1 MLFETIISIWL
12 CRTRKGKP
20 VFNLILSLFPV
31 YCILSLQWVI
41 SSAGLLQ
48 LYCVWSVR
56 SWNLI
61 GLEVFL
67 SSSLSLSREKHIY
80 KQCLQNTSLC
90 SHITLAVI
98 LAVRPL
104 FEVKQE
110 CQISSLCPI
119 YLTDCWLI
127 EVSFL
132 RNASVALPTLF
143 CPLIFIILTDLCS
156 EEQPWL
162 AIRRISVITANV
174 MTLKPILLRLF
185 KEAKHPILLK
195 YLWVYFF
202 LLEY

>member
-1 MLFETIISIWL
+1 M
-12 CRTRKGKP
+12 
-20 VFNLILSLFPV
+20 
-31 YCILSLQWVI
+31 WVV

-48 LYCVWSVR
+48 LYCFWSVR

-80 KQCLQNTSLC
+80 KQCLQNTSLS
-90 SHITLAVI
+90 SHI

-132 RNASVALPTLF
+132 RNVSVALPTLF
-143 CPLIFIILTDLCS
+143 CPFIFIILTDLCS
-156 EEQPWL
+156 EEQPWQ

-174 MTLKPILLRLF
+174 MTLKPILLHLF

-202 LLEY
+202 LLKYYLSQRVIKFYSKIKRLFIWTRLERDLGITRKRNPVGGGS